1 MGENNNNALYMI
13 AEDGRAVRFDGLQT
27 VTLQTENDSVPT
39 INLNTEF
46 KMTFRIHTPR
56 SRKRFVKLLMASGIS
71 RNQANAMA
79 ASYHRHGYSWSK
91 AYIDFLWLDH
101 SRFV

>member
-1 MGENNNNALYMI
+1 MGENNNNILYMM
-13 AEDGRAVRFDGLQT
+13 DGEKTIRLDGLRT
-27 VTLQTENDSVPT
+27 VDLQTESDCTPT

-71 RNQANAMA
+71 RNQANTMA
-79 ASYHRHGYSWSK
+79 ASYHRHGYSWSN
-91 AYIDFLWLDH
+91 AYMDFLFLRNSWE
-101 SRFV
+101 V